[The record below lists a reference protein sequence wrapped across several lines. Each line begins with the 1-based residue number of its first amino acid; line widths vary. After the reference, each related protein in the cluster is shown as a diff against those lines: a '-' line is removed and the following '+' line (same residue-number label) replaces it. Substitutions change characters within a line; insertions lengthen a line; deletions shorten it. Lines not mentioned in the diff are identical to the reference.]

1 MKKNILQRRKKQLLN
16 PKKANIFALGML
28 LFSVFASFALSFTIV
43 QTSADIEKV
52 QLISIIVQDLIIIL
66 LPVLFYCTISRT
78 KLSALIPHERL
89 SGKNM
94 LYIILL
100 TILFSPIITVISSVT
115 TIFYPPDINF
125 ELYSYIKELP
135 LPVSLLA
142 MAIMPAV
149 FEELAF
155 RGVILNNYK
164 SVGIL
169 KAILVSGLFFGLF
182 HLDFYQI
189 GYAVAAGIFFS
200 FLVVYTNSIY
210 ASVFSHFLING
221 TQVLYTKL
229 IFMISPETVN
239 AALNETVSTNNNYQ
253 MIVSGIFFTLITTP
267 FLIITSKKFM
277 EYNKN
282 HRVDFELSIFQ
293 ENPSEFEIQ
302 IDNIGSR
309 KKGFIDIYFIL
320 YIIFSVITAILFS
333 LV

>member
-1 MKKNILQRRKKQLLN
+1 MLN

-43 QTSADIEKV
+43 QTGADIEKV

-189 GYAVAAGIFFS
+189 GYAVAA
-200 FLVVYTNSIY
+200 VY
-210 ASVFSHFLING
+210 
-221 TQVLYTKL
+221 
-229 IFMISPETVN
+229 
-239 AALNETVSTNNNYQ
+239 
-253 MIVSGIFFTLITTP
+253 
-267 FLIITSKKFM
+267 
-277 EYNKN
+277 
-282 HRVDFELSIFQ
+282 
-293 ENPSEFEIQ
+293 
-302 IDNIGSR
+302 
-309 KKGFIDIYFIL
+309 
-320 YIIFSVITAILFS
+320 FS
-333 LV
+333 LFLLFIQTQYMLPYFHTF